1 MNKTIVQNLKI
12 NNSYKKVAVRH
23 ITAADV
29 SADMTAHNGWRA
41 ASSDD
46 QWAATHH
53 KYPSGWHTTYTA
65 RSGLFM
71 RYADKGTDDL
81 TRTMCGVSVD
91 RTRVVDAVFVHHA
104 S

>member
-29 SADMTAHNGWRA
+29 SADMTADKGWRA

-46 QWAATHH
+46 QWAVAHH
-53 KYPSGWHTTYTA
+53 KYPSGRVATYTA
-65 RSGLFM
+65 QSGLFL
-71 RYADKGTDDL
+71 RYADRGTDSL
-81 TRTMCGVSVD
+81 TRTMCGVNVD

-104 S
+104 